1 MKLSLFK
8 REYGFSRE
16 GVLCVQLNVELLR
29 HSASLV
35 LDDGLAVLLGEINLP
50 CHVLKFVYTILWYSI
65 FFSLS
70 GMPDKLKSFL
80 LYCYRLSLG

>member
-1 MKLSLFK
+1 METTKKNIESA
-8 REYGFSRE
+8 
-16 GVLCVQLNVELLR
+16 NVVNNATAE
-29 HSASLV
+29 AMPT
-35 LDDGLAVLLGEINLP
+35 AV

>member
-1 MKLSLFK
+1 MNRFFAT
-8 REYGFSRE
+8 YGNSFISYADAWE
-16 GVLCVQLNVELLR
+16 
-29 HSASLV
+29 
-35 LDDGLAVLLGEINLP
+35 

-80 LYCYRLSLG
+80 LYCYRLSQG